1 MLAQIAERVAGEQRS
16 GRGRHEHLSAVTGG
30 CDARRAVDVDADVAL
45 LGQVRRAGVDAHADP
60 DRPGGERLL
69 GRCRRAQ
76 RTGRGGKGDEEGIP
90 LRVDL
95 DAAVDAER
103 GAQDAAV
110 LRERL
115 GVGFGEIGRA
125 SCRERV

>member
-1 MLAQIAERVAGEQRS
+1 
-16 GRGRHEHLSAVTGG
+16 
-30 CDARRAVDVDADVAL
+30 
-45 LGQVRRAGVDAHADP
+45 VDAHADP

-115 GVGFGEIGRA
+115 GVGFGAQLVQQLRRALDVGEDEGDGSGRELA
-125 SCRERV
+125 ERQRVCGKPRSTCDVAGSGQREVTTLPRV